1 MRHKP
6 TVRGEIRSAPRA
18 SCTIPAI
25 IVDRGVSIS
34 CLVEDLSIT
43 GCRVRMKGHSALSK
57 RFVFEFPKR
66 AIKVEAELV
75 WMNGDEAGIRFLHKK
90 TGEEKP
96 GGKTADTPSSN
107 DQIEVG

>member
-18 SCTIPAI
+18 NCTIPAI
-25 IVDRGVSIS
+25 IVDRGISIS
-34 CLVEDLSIT
+34 CLVEDLSII
-43 GCRVRMKGHSALSK
+43 GCRVRMKGHAALSK
-57 RFVFEFPKR
+57 RFIFEFPQR
-66 AIKVEAELV
+66 AIKVEAERV

-96 GGKTADTPSSN
+96 ADMSSSV
-107 DQIEVG
+107 DLIEIG